1 MTDSSALPTD
11 AVAPSSPLIV
21 VGVRPDGHGSRPA
34 LTWAAD
40 RARATGADL
49 KLVSVVDPKAHA
61 PESRDAHAIAPLE
74 SLAQPLRDEG
84 LTVTVEVADGAHVDR
99 ALPDAATDAALL
111 VIGTDHVPGSRRERG
126 HLSRHLVS
134 HADCSVA
141 VVPSLDEA
149 QRREGVVVG
158 VDGSDVSHRALA
170 FAADEAARLRETLTI
185 VSTWMP
191 VPVSLDVNMTYDP
204 MPYDLQA
211 PTEAF
216 AQTAVDEARTRHPG
230 LDVRTL
236 VAEGDAATA
245 ITDASTSAR
254 LTVVGTHGR
263 SGLARLL
270 LGSTSTAVLENAT
283 AVTVAV
289 R

>member
-1 MTDSSALPTD
+1 M
-11 AVAPSSPLIV
+11 
-21 VGVRPDGHGSRPA
+21 
-34 LTWAAD
+34 
-40 RARATGADL
+40 
-49 KLVSVVDPKAHA
+49 
-61 PESRDAHAIAPLE
+61 
-74 SLAQPLRDEG
+74 
-84 LTVTVEVADGAHVDR
+84 TVEVADGAHVDR

-134 HADCSVA
+134 HAHCSVA

-149 QRREGVVVG
+149 QHRREGVVVG

-170 FAADEAARLRETLTI
+170 FAADEAARLHEALTI

-204 MPYDLQA
+204 TPYDLQA

-216 AQTAVDEARTRHPG
+216 AQTAVDEARTRHPD
-230 LDVRTL
+230 LDVRTR
-236 VAEGDAATA
+236 VAEGDAAIA

>member
-1 MTDSSALPTD
+1 M
-11 AVAPSSPLIV
+11 
-21 VGVRPDGHGSRPA
+21 
-34 LTWAAD
+34 
-40 RARATGADL
+40 
-49 KLVSVVDPKAHA
+49 VDPKAHA

-74 SLAQPLRDEG
+74 SLVQPLRDGG
-84 LTVTVEVADGAHVDR
+84 LAVTVEVIDDRHVDR

-111 VIGTDHVPGSRRERG
+111 VIGTDHVPGGGRERG
-126 HLSRHLVS
+126 HLSRHLVA
-134 HADCSVA
+134 HAHCSVA

-149 QRREGVVVG
+149 QHRREGVVVG

-170 FAADEAARLRETLTI
+170 FGADEAARLRATLTI

-204 MPYDLQA
+204 MPYDLQG

-216 AQTAVDEARTRHPG
+216 AQTAVDEAHTRHPG

-236 VAEGDAATA
+236 VVEGDPATA
-245 ITDASTSAR
+245 IADASTSAR

-263 SGLARLL
+263 SGLARLF
-270 LGSTSTAVLENAT
+270 LGSVSAAVLENAT